1 MAPLTELSAAAS
13 DLVEGETTAFPIS
26 YGRAS
31 GTEVH
36 AIGTRAWRNARAL
49 AELAARVCSDMKFG
63 PIEDLGLYTI
73 GQLSKHLRVSLRTL
87 RFYEQAGL
95 LTPVR
100 DGTRRLYDRADLER
114 LRLIVTLREYE
125 ASLVTIRALLAR
137 LAEMDDFE
145 SMANAVEGLLVAI
158 ETANHD
164 RIVELTRGNR
174 RIRETLGH
182 LNRTDS

>member
-1 MAPLTELSAAAS
+1 MAPLNEHSAAAS
-13 DLVEGETTAFPIS
+13 DLMEGEVTVFQSTYTRPTELEVQTA
-26 YGRAS
+26 
-31 GTEVH
+31 GTH
-36 AIGTRAWRNARAL
+36 TSRNARAFV
-49 AELAARVCSDMKFG
+49 ELASRVCADMKFG
-63 PIEDLGLYTI
+63 PVADLGLYTI
-73 GQLSKHLRVSLRTL
+73 GQLSKHLKVSLRTL

-100 DGTRRLYDRADLER
+100 DGTRRLYDRADLVR

-137 LAEMDDFE
+137 LADMDDLE

-164 RIVELTRGNR
+164 RIVELTHGNR

-182 LNRTDS
+182 LTRTNS